1 MNAVSNILSNIG
13 SSLVRRLV
21 VVFVLEIVIRGI
33 GFLVAPSSP
42 ADGVFVSDASSAAA
56 GEVRLIASPSDP
68 LMADA
73 IAYATGDDSGFGKAP
88 SALSPEEVRVANEEY
103 RRLSAL
109 RRSLANSDYSSIDG
123 ASDGGW
129 GTN

>member
-1 MNAVSNILSNIG
+1 MSVVSNILSNVG

-21 VVFVLEIVIRGI
+21 VVFVLLIVIRGI

-42 ADGVFVSDASSAAA
+42 ADGTLSSSASA
-56 GEVRLIASPSDP
+56 GEVRLVASPSDP

-73 IAYATGDDSGFGKAP
+73 IAYATGGDSGFGKAP
-88 SALSPEEVRVANEEY
+88 SALSQEEVRVANEEY

-109 RRSLANSDYSSIDG
+109 RRSLANSDYSSIDSAG
-123 ASDGGW
+123 DEGW